1 MGGVPAYV
9 DPSFG
14 KLAADEINFWAFAPQ
29 AGVGGAGTTYTQ
41 VVTPSVVPGVIGP
54 LPQSPPPEND
64 LFGDPATG
72 NWVDDAGDVL
82 RNAYRG
88 LKNIYDVGKSIYD
101 LGSDVLDFWQD
112 GKIPQFGAG
121 ELPGRG
127 QGLAAGGGMI
137 GGSRVRYGPWGPVPA
152 VSRLETIAKFGR
164 ELTDSEFAA
173 HFGYYPGSG
182 RRRFRRRYGGMRYGT
197 GFRGRRSTGR
207 TRRYY

>member
-1 MGGVPAYV
+1 MGYIELGGSTAPLDMGGVPVNIDKSYWELDQNWATRNPVPVAVQPVAAAYAQQV
-9 DPSFG
+9 PVWPVLG
-14 KLAADEINFWAFAPQ
+14 PVVEAFREPLYQ
-29 AGVGGAGTTYTQ
+29 AGVGLVDAVQ
-41 VVTPSVVPGVIGP
+41 EVVADPFKPLREGP
-54 LPQSPPPEND
+54 FGIWGND
-64 LFGDPATG
+64 SSADFGLGGSSGGSFGG
-72 NWVDDAGDVL
+72 NAM
-82 RNAYRG
+82 A
-88 LKNIYDVGKSIYD
+88 
-101 LGSDVLDFWQD
+101 
-112 GKIPQFGAG
+112 
-121 ELPGRG
+121 
-127 QGLAAGGGMI
+127 I